1 MPARDSAY
9 VTLALLLRPQG
20 RRGDVAAEILTD
32 FPERLTRLKKADLL
46 DRSSRR
52 RTVAIRS
59 CWISHSRGGQAIF
72 HFEGSNSIDD
82 AKTLVG
88 CEVQIP
94 AGERVALPTGS
105 HYIGD
110 LVGCGV
116 FEGGQSVGVVRDVMV
131 AGEMISGTPNLI
143 VDTPDGELLI
153 PLAAEICPRI
163 DTAARRIEVV
173 LPDGLREI
181 NSRS

>member
-1 MPARDSAY
+1 L
-9 VTLALLLRPQG
+9 VLRPQG
-20 RRGDVAAEILTD
+20 RRGEVAAEILTD
-32 FPERLTRLKKADLL
+32 FPERLTKLKKADLL

-52 RTVAIRS
+52 RCV
-59 CWISHSRGGQAIF
+59 
-72 HFEGSNSIDD
+72 

-88 CEVQIP
+88 CEVQI
-94 AGERVALPTGS
+94 AASERMVLPTDQY
-105 HYIGD
+105 YIGD

-116 FEGGQSVGVVRDVMV
+116 FEGAQNVGVVRDVMV
-131 AGEMISGTPNLI
+131 PGEMISGTPNLI
-143 VDTPDGELLI
+143 VDTPEGELLI

-163 DTAARRIEVV
+163 DTVARRIEVV

>member
-1 MPARDSAY
+1 VPARDLAY
-9 VTLALLLRPQG
+9 VTLALVLRPQG
-20 RRGDVAAEILTD
+20 RRGEVAAEILTD
-32 FPERLTRLKKADLL
+32 FPERLTKLKKADLL
-46 DRSSRR
+46 DR
-52 RTVAIRS
+52 
-59 CWISHSRGGQAIF
+59 SRGGQAIF

-94 AGERVALPTGS
+94 AGERVALPAGS

-116 FEGGQSVGVVRDVMV
+116 YEGAQSIGVVRDVMV

-153 PLAAEICPRI
+153 PLAAEICTRI
-163 DTAARRIEVV
+163 DPVARRIEVV

-181 NSRS
+181 NSRP